1 MMSVETQG
9 PQRLHRLDGC
19 AMPAAEGT
27 ILSILG
33 IVYDA
38 MRCEANIAE
47 VKPPPFQHALGHC
60 SGSN

>member
-1 MMSVETQG
+1 MSVETQG

-19 AMPAAEGT
+19 AMPAAEVT

-47 VKPPPFQHALGHC
+47 VKPPPFQHALRR
-60 SGSN
+60 